1 MADGCERQ
9 AGEVGTAT
17 ELGGSVAI
25 LDENALADVIDS
37 SHLVLNVSSVGKGP
51 ETDISVEE
59 SAKQF

>member
-1 MADGCERQ
+1 MAAKVDP
-9 AGEVGTAT
+9 AT
-17 ELGGSVAI
+17 ELHGQSGI
-25 LDENALADVIDS
+25 LDWNALADVIDS